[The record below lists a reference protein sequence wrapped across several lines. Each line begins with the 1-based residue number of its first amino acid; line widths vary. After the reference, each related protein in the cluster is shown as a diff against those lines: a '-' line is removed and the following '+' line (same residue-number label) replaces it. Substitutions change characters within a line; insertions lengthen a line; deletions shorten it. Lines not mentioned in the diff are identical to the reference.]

1 MRYWAF
7 AASDETVRLRRLAA
21 SNPATS
27 AKPVPPIR
35 GALPAAEC
43 SLRNRVRVVAASR
56 RPRIWRR
63 APVTSHHRFWA
74 IITTRK

>member
-21 SNPATS
+21 SNPAIS
-27 AKPVPPIR
+27 AKLAPPIR

-43 SLRNRVRVVAASR
+43 SRKSRVRVVAASR
-56 RPRIWRR
+56 RLRIWRR
-63 APVTSHHRFWA
+63 VPVTSHHRFWA
-74 IITTRK
+74 IITTSK